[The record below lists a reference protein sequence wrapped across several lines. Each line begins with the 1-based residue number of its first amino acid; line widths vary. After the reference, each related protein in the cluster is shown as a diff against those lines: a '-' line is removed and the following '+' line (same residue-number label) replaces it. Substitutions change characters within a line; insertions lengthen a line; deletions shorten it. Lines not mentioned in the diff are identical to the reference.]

1 MAQQLVQAYKQAPW
15 RIQLQ
20 KIGLFLLALVTVVL
34 IASIYLDITT
44 KAANAGVQIR
54 ILETDRVNIER
65 KISDLNTQLA
75 ILNSSEVMEKRSIE
89 LGFVPATAEDIQ
101 YIEIDGFQ
109 GRSPA
114 LIAPP
119 PGYQLNEQSL
129 IKPAYKQ
136 SLWEWI
142 LNDSSSLI
150 AETGK

>member
-101 YIEIDGFQ
+101 YIAREVKEHYKVSKAMIKEIENTINM
-109 GRSPA
+109 ST
-114 LIAPP
+114 I
-119 PGYQLNEQSL
+119 
-129 IKPAYKQ
+129 
-136 SLWEWI
+136 
-142 LNDSSSLI
+142 
-150 AETGK
+150 